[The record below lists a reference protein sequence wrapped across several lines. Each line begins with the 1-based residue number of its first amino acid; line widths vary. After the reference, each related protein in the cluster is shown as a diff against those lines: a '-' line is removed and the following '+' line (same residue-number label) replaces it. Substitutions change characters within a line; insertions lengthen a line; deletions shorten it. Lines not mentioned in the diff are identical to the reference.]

1 MNIDEANNKYI
12 KFASKIS
19 FFEFGAQDE
28 FRPTTVD
35 VNALSKAI
43 DELHGKN
50 NWNIDDLSD
59 YITRFPESFKLFE
72 NLFRL
77 DRFSNTQLIHFLF
90 DTAKLNSNN
99 LNTVYEYS
107 IFNLKFDKDIKDV
120 FLNFVSKELN
130 QRISY
135 DNIVSDAG
143 KISKDA
149 LIAYFKMVVNI
160 YAINADKNIDYVKNR
175 LRRKEFRDS
184 SIRMANY
191 VLNTLQLNNLLKTVK
206 VKDYLQIKLVPI
218 DTKSIHGNFLKNKL
232 TNILDLAGVK
242 NIDGELKKR
251 GIDKLPQDLSESDL
265 DVEIGYCTEKKV
277 EGINKASNEKMKK
290 FDIIIIVKNKP
301 KHLFEVNFYTTEGTK
316 IGINEDEYVRLNES
330 ITKIGLNNFHW
341 ITDGNYWLTKQGKER
356 YINLLRRFSE
366 IYNANMFEEN
376 IANFI
381 R

>member
-1 MNIDEANNKYI
+1 MNIDEINNKYI

-19 FFEFGAQDE
+19 FFEFGRQNE
-28 FRPTTVD
+28 FRHPSVD

-43 DELHGKN
+43 EELQSKN
-50 NWNIDDLSD
+50 NWNIFDLSD
-59 YITRFPESFKLFE
+59 YITRLPESFKLFE

-107 IFNLKFDKDIKDV
+107 IFNLKFDKDIRDV
-120 FLNFVSKELN
+120 LLNSVLKELN

-135 DNIVSDAG
+135 DDIVSDTG
-143 KISKDA
+143 KISKEA
-149 LIAYFKMVVNI
+149 LIAYFKMAVNT
-160 YAINADKNIDYVKNR
+160 YAINADKNIDYVKKR
-175 LRRKEFRDS
+175 LGEKEFSDS
-184 SIRMANY
+184 AIRMANY
-191 VLNTLQLNNLLKTVK
+191 VLNTLQLNNFLKTVK
-206 VKDYLQIKLVPI
+206 VRDYLQIKSIPI

-232 TNILDLAGVK
+232 TNMLDTAGVR
-242 NIDGELKKR
+242 NIDGELKNK
-251 GIDKLPQDLSESDL
+251 GTNKLPQDLSEL
-265 DVEIGYCTEKKV
+265 NLNVEIGYCTEKYV
-277 EGINKASNEKMKK
+277 NGINKASNGKMKK

-316 IGINEDEYVRLNES
+316 IAINEDEYVRLNES

-376 IANFI
+376 IANFT

>member
-1 MNIDEANNKYI
+1 MNIDEINNKYI

-19 FFEFGAQDE
+19 FFEFGTQDE
-28 FRPTTVD
+28 FRPAFVD

-43 DELHGKN
+43 EELQGKN
-50 NWNIDDLSD
+50 NWNIGDLSD
-59 YITRFPESFKLFE
+59 YITKLPESFKLFE

-99 LNTVYEYS
+99 LNAVYEYV
-107 IFNLKFDKDIKDV
+107 ILNLKFDRSIRDV

-130 QRISY
+130 QQISY
-135 DNIVSDAG
+135 DDIVFDTG
-143 KISKDA
+143 KISKEA
-149 LIAYFKMVVNI
+149 LVAYFKMVVNI
-160 YAINADKNIDYVKNR
+160 YAIKADKNIDYVENR
-175 LRRKEFRDS
+175 LRKNEFSDS
-184 SIRMANY
+184 AIRIANY
-191 VLNTLQLNNLLKTVK
+191 VLNTLQLNNFLKTVK
-206 VKDYLQIKLVPI
+206 VKDYLQIKLVPN

-232 TNILDLAGVK
+232 TNMLDKASIE
-242 NIDGELKKR
+242 NIDGELKNR
-251 GIDKLPQDLSESDL
+251 GINKLPQDLSEL
-265 DVEIGYCTEKKV
+265 NLKVEIGYCTEKYV
-277 EGINKASNEKMKK
+277 EGINKASNGKMKK

-316 IGINEDEYVRLNES
+316 IGINEGEYVELNES

-356 YINLLRRFSE
+356 YINLLGRFSE

-376 IANFI
+376 IANFT